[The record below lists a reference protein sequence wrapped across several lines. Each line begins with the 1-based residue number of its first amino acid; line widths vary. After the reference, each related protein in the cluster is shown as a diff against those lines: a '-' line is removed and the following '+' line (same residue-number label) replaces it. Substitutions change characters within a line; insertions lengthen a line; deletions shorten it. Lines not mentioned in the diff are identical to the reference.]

1 MMVNIKEK
9 LKCINKKRIIVI
21 GIVIAIAVF
30 AGTKLL
36 GGKEE
41 GLQQPVSAFPLEK
54 MDITESISSSGKI
67 ESRDSEN
74 VSAITDGKIKK
85 VYVKVGQQV
94 KRGDI
99 LAQLETSNLQRE
111 IEKANQTS
119 KTEINAALQDMQN
132 KNREYDNAKFLYE
145 MGELSQDEMIKSKSA
160 YEMSSA
166 DYEAKKAAVN
176 ISNLQQQIADATI
189 KAPISGTITWV
200 NAVEG
205 NTSNGIMFTIENI
218 ENLKLVA
225 NVSEYDVN
233 NIKLGQ
239 KSIVKTEMTGEL
251 ELSGEVLSISP
262 TAQKDNTTGKTQTTG
277 KVQFPIEISI
287 NDKNPMVKIGANAR
301 VNIITAGKNNVLAV
315 PFDSLVK
322 DKNETSVYIADKKG
336 NKYIVKKI
344 DVKTGIENDIY
355 AEVISENLKEGMLVL
370 NNPKDLT
377 VGQEV
382 QLGEQ

>member
-1 MMVNIKEK
+1 MVDIKEK

>member
-1 MMVNIKEK
+1 MVNIKEK

-233 NIKLGQ
+233 NIKLGK

>member
-1 MMVNIKEK
+1 MVNIKEK